1 MLKVQSGR
9 RLKEGRPLCLVFRPW
24 ELDPVHIHVLLVKP
38 KMSSLASTALAN
50 KLSVGFTEQCTG
62 LGRTSVWLSACLAF
76 GRSSVPSPT
85 APKNKKKKKIKS
97 SQPAGEGVSGE
108 AGSVREEQNG

>member
-85 APKNKKKKKIKS
+85 APKNKKKKKSKVHS
-97 SQPAGEGVSGE
+97 LPEKVS
-108 AGSVREEQNG
+108 AVRQAV